1 MHMQLGHRSILD
13 DPYYFGMVVARQV
26 FMMVFGV
33 FWLVTVMKVADAF
46 VLKSELKALDKVGDQ
61 FTSEERDILVRKI
74 KMHALKG

>member
-13 DPYYFGMVVARQV
+13 DPYYFGMAVARMV

-33 FWLVTVMKVADAF
+33 LWLWTIMKVADAF
-46 VLKSELKALDKVGDQ
+46 VLKSELKTLDKVGDA
-61 FTSEERDILVRKI
+61 FTDEERDVLVRKI